1 MNSFEYNN
9 QGFSFHKPSKQLVEL
24 FTEFVKKNLFTLRLG
39 DSIKRDDVKKNYI
52 LQLFVGAFPELT
64 NLSEGTKDGL
74 TAGYNKMIELDNF
87 IDDIVEKN
95 LRKTKTGG
103 SKKRKQVYK
112 KKSNKSRKT
121 KKLN

>member
-1 MNSFEYNN
+1 MYKPFEYETGPFNYPPP
-9 QGFSFHKPSKQLVEL
+9 KPSQELVVL
-24 FTEFVKKNLFTLRLG
+24 FTEFVKENLFTN
-39 DSIKRDDVKKNYI
+39 SIKRDDVKKNYI

-87 IDDIVEKN
+87 IGGIVEMN
-95 LRKTKTGG
+95 LKKRKTGG
-103 SKKRKQVYK
+103 SKKRKQIHK
-112 KKSNKSRKT
+112 KKSKKSRKP